1 MQNSNETIEKLM
13 EQKKALD
20 AKLRKLRREA
30 TERERI
36 EREKCE
42 RDELIAFRDW
52 AKSRIINNES
62 NLSIYDLY
70 LRESTNT
77 ANEGEQG

>member
-1 MQNSNETIEKLM
+1 MPNNNETIEKLR

-20 AKLRKLRREA
+20 AKIRKLRREA

-36 EREKCE
+36 EREKRE
-42 RDELIAFRDW
+42 REELIALRDW
-52 AKSRIINNES
+52 AKSRIVNSEQQ
-62 NLSIYDLY
+62 LSVYDLY

-77 ANEGEQG
+77 ANGGEQG

>member
-20 AKLRKLRREA
+20 AKLRKLKREA
-30 TERERI
+30 IERERI
-36 EREKCE
+36 EREKRE
-42 RDELIAFRDW
+42 REELIAFRDW
-52 AKSRIINNES
+52 AKSRTINNDS

-70 LRESTNT
+70 VRESTNT

>member
-1 MQNSNETIEKLM
+1 MQNTNETIEKLT

-20 AKLRKLRREA
+20 AKLRKLKREA

-36 EREKCE
+36 EREKRE
-42 RDELIAFRDW
+42 RDELIALRDW
-52 AKSRIINNES
+52 AKSRIANNES
-62 NLSIYDLY
+62 NTSIYDLY